1 MTAGCILIA
10 ILLIAAMALL
20 LLPGSTLEAHTTPQL
35 QPTEPTPAPTAAPEA
50 KIPAGVTIEGI
61 PVGGMTAQEAA
72 EAVRAGITDIYQ
84 AERMTVSVDSQT
96 FTLTSEQAMAHLDI
110 EAAVQTALSGS
121 NASISLALS
130 LNRTAIQQALEEIYN
145 KLGGVYVP
153 SGYWL
158 EGSAPDLEEDRG
170 SCQILVL

>member
-1 MTAGCILIA
+1 
-10 ILLIAAMALL
+10 MALL
-20 LLPGSTLEAHTTPQL
+20 LIPDKAQEAHTTPQV
-35 QPTEPTPAPTAAPEA
+35 QSTEPTPAPTAAPEV

-84 AERMTVSVDSQT
+84 TEHMTVSVDSQT
-96 FTLTSEQAMAHLDI
+96 FTLTYEQTMAHLDI

-130 LNRTAIQQALEEIYN
+130 LNRTAIQQALEEIYDE
-145 KLGGVYVP
+145 LGGVYVP
-153 SGYWL
+153 SGWCLTAALPDVWL
-158 EGSAPDLEEDRG
+158 ICRTR
-170 SCQILVL
+170 VKR